1 MNFVSPRKMDRIRG
15 FDYIYSDVR
24 SGITNIWY
32 FAELFDISADLV
44 SSMSF
49 YDKQVKSLKELS
61 FFRNIPDSGLKAT
74 WLKDNPKS
82 VDEVSAE
89 FGQ

>member
-49 YDKQVKSLKELS
+49 YDK
-61 FFRNIPDSGLKAT
+61 
-74 WLKDNPKS
+74 
-82 VDEVSAE
+82 
-89 FGQ
+89 